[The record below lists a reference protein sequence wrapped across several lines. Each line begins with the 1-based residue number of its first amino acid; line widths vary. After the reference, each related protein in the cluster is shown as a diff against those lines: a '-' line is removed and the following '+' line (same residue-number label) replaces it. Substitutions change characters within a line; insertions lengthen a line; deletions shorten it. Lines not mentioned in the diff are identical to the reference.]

1 MRLLDS
7 LQDLATSVQDVFGP
21 LDRRLPVEGGFVRLV
36 DITTVTSGGRRFLR
50 YILTD
55 GREVRARGSLT
66 AMARSLQTFPQF
78 VFASKNALVN
88 VDHVS
93 GVHRRRG
100 RVFSLSFRGHARE
113 IAISDHRERD
123 GQQPYLDAVREAL
136 SLPTLEHV
144 TPYSD
149 VTRALRT
156 MDILSLE
163 RSPEDDLRF
172 QTPAFYKTHFSDPQG
187 RFVYIKLVRNMLW
200 QNYLWIRD
208 GKRPP
213 FEGVIRSF
221 WYSHLKPVLGRIGQY
236 NDKVDQAEVVND
248 VLKEMVVDHQLF
260 DYSDMGFV
268 DSGAGHRKVGSRF
281 PHVIFFTEKD
291 GLFHVAD
298 RVWSQYGVTVLALGG
313 SPSRITTE
321 YLVRDMMST
330 VDLRPSALR
339 LQRSQLNITSSVRF
353 QDRPVHLFGYT
364 DYDPRGTISIALA
377 FRRQLE
383 DLGIRVAG
391 LYHIV
396 QPANFTAQ
404 ELEFYRLPLDSRE
417 PTQRAIL
424 RRWVQLGYGIREGRR
439 TFGLV
444 ADSLEAVRVREIFYR
459 EAQSLLEPQA

>member
-7 LQDLATSVQDVFGP
+7 LHDLTTSVQEVFGP
-21 LDRRLPVEGGFVRLV
+21 LDRRLPVEGGFVPLGE
-36 DITTVTSGGRRFLR
+36 ITAVLPGGRRYLR

-55 GREVRARGSLT
+55 GREVRARGSLS
-66 AMARSLQTFPQF
+66 AMARELQAFPHF
-78 VFASKNALVN
+78 ALASKNALVN
-88 VDHVS
+88 TQHVV
-93 GVHRRRG
+93 GIRRRRD
-100 RVFSLSFRGHARE
+100 RVFMLSFRGHAHE
-113 IAISDHRERD
+113 VPISDHRERD
-123 GQQPYLDAVREAL
+123 GSQPYLDAVRDSL
-136 SLPTLEHV
+136 GLPTLEHV

-149 VTRALRT
+149 VTRALRA
-156 MDILSLE
+156 MDILPFE
-163 RSPEDDLRF
+163 RFPEEDLRF
-172 QTPAFYKTHFSDPQG
+172 QSPDFYKRHFSDPQG

-200 QNYLWIRD
+200 QNYIWIRD

-236 NDKVDQAEVVND
+236 NDKVDQAEVVNQ

-260 DYSDMGFV
+260 DYADMGFV
-268 DSGAGHRKVGSRF
+268 DNGAEYRKVGARF
-281 PHVIFFTEKD
+281 PHVIFFTEKE

-298 RVWSQYGVTVLALGG
+298 RIWTQYGVTVVALGG

-321 YLVRDMMST
+321 YLVRDMMSAI
-330 VDLRPSALR
+330 DLRPSTLR
-339 LQRSQLNITSSVRF
+339 LRPSRLDVTSSIRL
-353 QDRPVHLFGYT
+353 QDRPIHLFGYT

-383 DLGIRVAG
+383 DLGVRVAG

-396 QPANFTAQ
+396 QPANFTPQ

-417 PTQRAIL
+417 PSQRAIL

-444 ADSLEAVRVREIFYR
+444 ADSLEAVRVREIFHR
-459 EAQSLLEPQA
+459 EAQSLLDPPA